1 MAALLVG
8 NYGQNTDVD
17 SGAAEALSPTERLAK
32 TGVRIKAAAAN
43 STGIIYVGNN
53 DSVSTS
59 TGYPLG
65 AGEEC
70 SFDVAWF
77 QAAPGEAGDLRN
89 IYVIGSANNLAV
101 AFWYA

>member
-1 MAALLVG
+1 MAAYLAG

-17 SGAAEALSPTERLAK
+17 AAAEPLSATERLAK
-32 TGVRIKAAAAN
+32 TGVRIKALAAN
-43 STGIIYVGNN
+43 STGIVYVGNN
-53 DSVSTS
+53 DSVSST

-65 AGEEC
+65 SGEEC

-77 QAAPGEAGDLRN
+77 QAAPGESGDLRK
-89 IYVIGSANNLAV
+89 IYVIGSPTNLAV